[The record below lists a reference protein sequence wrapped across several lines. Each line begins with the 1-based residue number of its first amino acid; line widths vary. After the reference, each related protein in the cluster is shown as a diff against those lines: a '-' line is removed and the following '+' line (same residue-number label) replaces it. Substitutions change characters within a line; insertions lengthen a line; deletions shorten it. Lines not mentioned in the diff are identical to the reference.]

1 MSFSKYQTFSP
12 FRSILFMSSLL
23 DQKIVL
29 GVSGGIAAYKS
40 AELVRLLKKSAAEV
54 KVVMTENAAQFVT
67 PLTLQALS
75 GEAVR
80 SELFDFQAEAAMSHI
95 ELARW
100 ADLILIAPCSAD
112 LMAKLANG
120 LADDLLSTICLASEA
135 PIWLA
140 PAMNRVMWSKMVTQ
154 VNVQRLR
161 SFGFHLLGPGSGEQ
175 ACGEV
180 GVGRMLEPSDLL
192 AEVVEFFSPFE
203 PFLAGVTLLITAGPT
218 HEAIDPVRYISNRSS
233 GKMGFALA
241 QVASEAG
248 AEVRLVSGP
257 VSLPTPAG
265 VQRTSVESA
274 AQMHDAVMEQVVGQ
288 DIFIA
293 CAAVADYRLQ
303 QPSLE
308 KIKKSRDEL
317 ALSLRRNPDI
327 LAEVA
332 ALDGDERPFCVG
344 FAAETEQLEQY
355 AIDKMQRKQLD
366 LIAANWVGVEG
377 SGFES
382 DENALHLFWSGGEK
396 KLAKNSKQEIAR
408 QLLEVVAER
417 FDQSEA

>member
-1 MSFSKYQTFSP
+1 MA
-12 FRSILFMSSLL
+12 SLL

-40 AELVRLLKKSAAEV
+40 AELVRLLKKAGAQV
-54 KVVMTENAAQFVT
+54 RVVMTESAAQFVT

-80 SELFDFQAEAAMSHI
+80 SEQFDSQAERAMSHI

-120 LADDLLSTICLASEA
+120 LADSLLSTICLASEA

-180 GVGRMLEPSDLL
+180 GLGRMLEPSNLL

-218 HEAIDPVRYISNRSS
+218 HESIDPVRYISNRSS

-248 AEVRLVSGP
+248 AEVQLVSGP

-274 AQMHDAVMEQVVGQ
+274 AQMREAVMEQVVGQ

-303 QPSLE
+303 QPHAE
-308 KIKKSRDEL
+308 KIKKSSDEL
-317 ALSLRRNPDI
+317 ALQLRRNPDI
-327 LAEVA
+327 LAEVS
-332 ALDGDERPFCVG
+332 ALDEDERPFCVG
-344 FAAETEQLEQY
+344 FAAETEQLERY

-366 LIAANWVGVEG
+366 LIAANLVGVEG

-382 DENALHLFWSGGEK
+382 DENSLHLFWSGGEK
-396 KLAKNSKQEIAR
+396 KLAKNSKQEVAR
-408 QLLEVVAER
+408 QLLKVVAER
-417 FDQSEA
+417 FDQSDY

>member
-1 MSFSKYQTFSP
+1 MA
-12 FRSILFMSSLL
+12 SLL

-40 AELVRLLKKSAAEV
+40 AELVRLLKKAGAQV
-54 KVVMTENAAQFVT
+54 RVVMTESAAQFVT

-80 SELFDFQAEAAMSHI
+80 SEQFDSQAERAMSHI

-120 LADDLLSTICLASEA
+120 LADNLLSTICLASEA

-180 GVGRMLEPSDLL
+180 GLGRMLEPSNLL

-248 AEVRLVSGP
+248 AEVQLVSGP

-274 AQMHDAVMEQVVGQ
+274 AQMREAVMEKVVGQ

-303 QPSLE
+303 QPHAE
-308 KIKKSRDEL
+308 KIKKSSDEL
-317 ALSLRRNPDI
+317 ALQLRRNPDI
-327 LAEVA
+327 LAEVS
-332 ALDGDERPFCVG
+332 ALDEDERPFCVG

-366 LIAANWVGVEG
+366 LIAANLVGVEG

-382 DENALHLFWSGGEK
+382 DENALHLFWPGGEK
-396 KLAKNSKQEIAR
+396 KLAKNSKQAIAR

>member
-1 MSFSKYQTFSP
+1 MAF
-12 FRSILFMSSLL
+12 LL

-40 AELVRLLKKSAAEV
+40 AELVRLLKKAGAQV
-54 KVVMTENAAQFVT
+54 RVVMTANASQFVT

-80 SELFDFQAEAAMSHI
+80 SALFDAQAEAAMSHI

-120 LADDLLSTICLASEA
+120 LADDLLSTVCLASEA

-180 GVGRMLEPSDLL
+180 GVGRMLEPQALL
-192 AEVVEFFSPFE
+192 AEVVEFFSPVE
-203 PFLAGVTLLITAGPT
+203 PFLVGVKLLITAGPT

-241 QVASEAG
+241 QAAAEAG
-248 AEVRLVSGP
+248 AEVSLVSGP
-257 VSLPTPAG
+257 VALATPAG
-265 VQRTSVESA
+265 VLRTEVESA
-274 AQMHDAVMEQVVGQ
+274 LQMHTAVMQQVVGQ

-293 CAAVADYRLQ
+293 CAAVADYCLE
-303 QPSLE
+303 QPSAE
-308 KIKKSRDEL
+308 KIKKSSKEL
-317 ALSLRRNPDI
+317 VLQLRRNADI
-327 LAEVA
+327 LAEVS
-332 ALDGDERPFCVG
+332 ALDEDERPFCVG
-344 FAAETEQLEQY
+344 FAAETENLEQY
-355 AIDKMQRKQLD
+355 ALDKMQRKRLD
-366 LIAANWVGVEG
+366 LIAANWVGVED

-382 DENALHLFWSGGEK
+382 DNNALHLFWPGGQK
-396 KLAKNSKQEIAR
+396 KLLKSSKLEIAR
-408 QLLEVVAER
+408 QLLEVVVER
-417 FDQSEA
+417 FDQSDG

>member
-1 MSFSKYQTFSP
+1 MA
-12 FRSILFMSSLL
+12 SLL

-40 AELVRLLKKSAAEV
+40 AELVRLLKKAGAQV
-54 KVVMTENAAQFVT
+54 RVVMTANASQFVT

-80 SELFDFQAEAAMSHI
+80 SALFDAQAEAAMSHI

-120 LADDLLSTICLASEA
+120 LADDLLSTLCLASEA

-180 GVGRMLEPSDLL
+180 GVGRMLEPEALL

-203 PFLAGVTLLITAGPT
+203 PFLAGVKVLITAGPT

-241 QVASEAG
+241 QVATEAG
-248 AEVRLVSGP
+248 AEVSLVSGP
-257 VSLPTPAG
+257 VALATPAG
-265 VQRTSVESA
+265 VLRTEVESA
-274 AQMHDAVMEQVVGQ
+274 LQMHTAVMQQVFEQ

-293 CAAVADYRLQ
+293 CAAVADYCLE
-303 QPSLE
+303 QPSAE
-308 KIKKSRDEL
+308 KIKKSSEEL
-317 ALSLRRNPDI
+317 VLQLQRNADI
-327 LAEVA
+327 LAEVS
-332 ALDGDERPFCVG
+332 ALDEDERPFCVG
-344 FAAETEQLEQY
+344 FAAETQNLEQY
-355 AIDKMQRKQLD
+355 ALDKMQRKQLD
-366 LIAANWVGVEG
+366 LIAANLVGVERAAMYSPWCSSARG
-377 SGFES
+377 TRKPSRLRR
-382 DENALHLFWSGGEK
+382 A
-396 KLAKNSKQEIAR
+396 NSAR
-408 QLLEVVAER
+408 RAASRSAAAGPGPPLE
-417 FDQSEA
+417 